1 MKVIYSP
8 QLMEEAA
15 FRHLSHLE
23 RSGYRSEYDEYHSL
37 ADPIYEL
44 PEDDREIAFE
54 KVNKVFFTERL
65 KLGEHVLS
73 ALEAV
78 GLIPKRKRTTRRAQL
93 AAFAADADEAPGELA
108 AQLEESSSSIH
119 GVPGMDDDS
128 QETNLDDQ
136 SDPLPDTD
144 LQIENNP
151 EEDSQGSKDTDSE
164 DTDSEDTDSEDTD
177 GIVAYDMVR
186 DFEERINEVHV
197 KRAINKVDEGSN
209 VLNRIS
215 GKPMIEMRVL
225 ASRFCN
231 PEEAQ
236 ELDAFL
242 IQEFMHAKDMVDP
255 EFDYED
261 AFIPGNPSV
270 KNLIT
275 ARFRLLWNIY
285 VDARLSRA
293 GIISTI
299 PREARYREFDNFYR
313 KVPEGQ
319 RRGIFEG
326 IWRTERFTHE
336 ELLSMATDL
345 ESLMS
350 KYVDDADLP
359 EEERDYIHLQGSP
372 CPLCKFPTYNW
383 VDDPESICDEMVIEA
398 IQIDFPDWE
407 NKDGGCDRCIEV
419 YELRAGV

>member
-54 KVNKVFFTERL
+54 KVNKIFFIERL
-65 KLGEHVLS
+65 KLGDHVLR

-78 GLIPKRKRTTRRAQL
+78 GLIPKRKRTTKRAQL
-93 AAFAADADEAPGELA
+93 AAVALGADGTPSE
-108 AQLEESSSSIH
+108 LEESSSHIH
-119 GVPGMDDDS
+119 GIPVDDDS
-128 QETNLDDQ
+128 QETS
-136 SDPLPDTD
+136 SDEDLVSPTDTD
-144 LQIENNP
+144 LQVEDNP
-151 EEDSQGSKDTDSE
+151 QEDNQ
-164 DTDSEDTDSEDTD
+164 DSEDTD
-177 GIVAYDMVR
+177 GVVSYDMVR

-215 GKPMIEMRVL
+215 GRPMIEMRVL

-285 VDARLSRA
+285 VDARLARA
-293 GIISTI
+293 GIISTM

-313 KVPEGQ
+313 KIPEKQ

-326 IWRTERFTHE
+326 IWQTEKFTHE

-350 KYVDDADLP
+350 KYVDDVDISN
-359 EEERDYIHLQGSP
+359 EERDYIHLQGSP

>member
-23 RSGYRSEYDEYHSL
+23 RSGYRSDYDEYHSL

-44 PEDDREIAFE
+44 PEDDREVAFE
-54 KVNKVFFTERL
+54 KVNRIFFIERL
-65 KLGEHVLS
+65 KLGDHVLR

-78 GLIPKRKRTTRRAQL
+78 GLIPKRKRTTKRAQL
-93 AAFAADADEAPGELA
+93 AAIALETDEASGEP
-108 AQLEESSSSIH
+108 EESSASMH
-119 GVPGMDDDS
+119 LPPVNDDS
-128 QETNLDDQ
+128 QETT
-136 SDPLPDTD
+136 SDVDFVPPVDTD
-144 LQIENNP
+144 LQIEDNP
-151 EEDSQGSKDTDSE
+151 QKDNPDSE
-164 DTDSEDTDSEDTD
+164 ETD
-177 GIVAYDMVR
+177 GVVSYDMVR

-275 ARFRLLWNIY
+275 ARFRLLWNLY
-285 VDARLSRA
+285 VDARLARA
-293 GIISTI
+293 GIISTM

-313 KVPEGQ
+313 KIPEKQ

-326 IWRTERFTHE
+326 IWVTEKFTHE

-350 KYVDDADLP
+350 KYVEDADIS
-359 EEERDYIHLQGSP
+359 EEERDFIHLQGSP

>member
-54 KVNKVFFTERL
+54 KVNKVFFIERL
-65 KLGEHVLS
+65 KLGDHVLR

-78 GLIPKRKRTTRRAQL
+78 GLIPKRKRTTKRAQL
-93 AAFAADADEAPGELA
+93 AAVALGADETPSE
-108 AQLEESSSSIH
+108 LEESSSHIH
-119 GVPGMDDDS
+119 GIPVDDDS
-128 QETNLDDQ
+128 QETS
-136 SDPLPDTD
+136 SDEDLVSPTDTD
-144 LQIENNP
+144 LQVEDNP
-151 EEDSQGSKDTDSE
+151 QEDDQ
-164 DTDSEDTDSEDTD
+164 DSEDTD
-177 GIVAYDMVR
+177 GVVSYDMVR

-215 GKPMIEMRVL
+215 GRPMIEMRVL

-285 VDARLSRA
+285 VDARLARA
-293 GIISTI
+293 GIISTM

-313 KVPEGQ
+313 KIPEKQ

-326 IWRTERFTHE
+326 IWQTEKFTHE

-345 ESLMS
+345 ESLMT
-350 KYVDDADLP
+350 KYVDDVDISN
-359 EEERDYIHLQGSP
+359 EERDYIHLQGSP

>member
-1 MKVIYSP
+1 
-8 QLMEEAA
+8 MEEAA

-23 RSGYRSEYDEYHSL
+23 RSGYRSDYDEYHSL

-44 PEDDREIAFE
+44 PEDDREVAFE
-54 KVNKVFFTERL
+54 KVNRIFFIERL
-65 KLGEHVLS
+65 KLGDHVLR

-78 GLIPKRKRTTRRAQL
+78 GLIPKRKRTTKRAQL
-93 AAFAADADEAPGELA
+93 AAYALEEDEASDE
-108 AQLEESSSSIH
+108 EESSASMH
-119 GVPGMDDDS
+119 LPPVDDDS
-128 QETNLDDQ
+128 QETISGDDSQ
-136 SDPLPDTD
+136 ETTSEEDLAPPVDTD
-144 LQIENNP
+144 LQVADNP
-151 EEDSQGSKDTDSE
+151 QKDDPDSE
-164 DTDSEDTDSEDTD
+164 ETD
-177 GIVAYDMVR
+177 GVVSYDMIR

-275 ARFRLLWNIY
+275 ARFRLLWNLY
-285 VDARLSRA
+285 VDARLARS
-293 GIISTI
+293 GIISTM

-313 KVPEGQ
+313 KIPEKQ

-326 IWRTERFTHE
+326 IWVTEKFTHE

-350 KYVDDADLP
+350 KYVDDADIS
-359 EEERDYIHLQGSP
+359 EEERDFIHLQGSP

>member
-1 MKVIYSP
+1 
-8 QLMEEAA
+8 MEEAA
-15 FRHLSHLE
+15 FRHLNHLE
-23 RSGYRSEYDEYHSL
+23 RSGYRADYDEYHSL

-54 KVNKVFFTERL
+54 KVNKIFFLERL
-65 KLGEHVLS
+65 KLGEHVLR

-93 AAFAADADEAPGELA
+93 AAVALESDSFSGEA
-108 AQLEESSSSIH
+108 EESDFPDS
-119 GVPGMDDDS
+119 DDGS
-128 QETNLDDQ
+128 EETSLDDQ
-136 SDPLPDTD
+136 PPPPTETD
-144 LQIENNP
+144 QQIENNK
-151 EEDSQGSKDTDSE
+151 EEDSEDSE
-164 DTDSEDTDSEDTD
+164 D
-177 GIVAYDMVR
+177 GVIAYDMVR
-186 DFEERINEVHV
+186 EFEERINEVHV

-209 VLNRIS
+209 VLNRIA

-261 AFIPGNPSV
+261 AFIPGNPSI
-270 KNLIT
+270 KNMIT

-285 VDARLSRA
+285 VDSRLARA
-293 GIISTI
+293 GIISTT

-313 KVPEGQ
+313 KIPEKQ

-326 IWRTERFTHE
+326 VWQTGKFTHE

-350 KYVDDADLP
+350 KYVDDAEIS
-359 EEERDYIHLQGSP
+359 EEDRDFIHLQGSP

-407 NKDGGCDRCIEV
+407 SKDGGCDRCIEV

>member
-1 MKVIYSP
+1 MKVSYSP
-8 QLMEEAA
+8 QLMEESV

-23 RSGYRSEYDEYHSL
+23 RSGYRADYDEFHSL

-54 KVNKVFFTERL
+54 KVNRLFFLEKL
-65 KLGEHVLS
+65 KLGDHVLR

-78 GLIPKRKRTTRRAQL
+78 GLIPKRKRTSKKSALLQENKDEQPEELQEPVETDEVEEL
-93 AAFAADADEAPGELA
+93 ESDTEVAATEEDALEAPQEDA
-108 AQLEESSSSIH
+108 LE
-119 GVPGMDDDS
+119 P
-128 QETNLDDQ
+128 
-136 SDPLPDTD
+136 
-144 LQIENNP
+144 P
-151 EEDSQGSKDTDSE
+151 EED
-164 DTDSEDTDSEDTD
+164 D
-177 GIVAYDMVR
+177 GQISYDLAR
-186 DFEERINEVHV
+186 EFEERIREVTI

-209 VLNRIS
+209 VLNRVS
-215 GKPMIEMRVL
+215 GNPIIEMRVL
-225 ASRFCN
+225 ARRFSN
-231 PEEAQ
+231 PEEALD
-236 ELDAFL
+236 LDAFL

-275 ARFRLLWNIY
+275 SRFRLLWNMY
-285 VDARLSRA
+285 VDARLARIGVVSV
-293 GIISTI
+293 I
-299 PREARYREFDNFYR
+299 PKEGRFREFDNFYR
-313 KVPEGQ
+313 KIPDKQ

-326 IWRTERFTHE
+326 IWMTDKFTHE

-345 ESLMS
+345 DTLMS
-350 KYVDDADLP
+350 KYVDP
-359 EEERDYIHLQGSP
+359 GEITEEERDFIHLQGSP

-407 NKDGGCDRCIEV
+407 SKDGGCDRCIEV
-419 YELRAGV
+419 YELRAGVG

>member
-1 MKVIYSP
+1 MEGDSDEISSDD
-8 QLMEEAA
+8 QL
-15 FRHLSHLE
+15 
-23 RSGYRSEYDEYHSL
+23 
-37 ADPIYEL
+37 DPPTDNDSQIEGNT
-44 PEDDREIAFE
+44 EDD
-54 KVNKVFFTERL
+54 KDN
-65 KLGEHVLS
+65 GEDV
-73 ALEAV
+73 
-78 GLIPKRKRTTRRAQL
+78 
-93 AAFAADADEAPGELA
+93 
-108 AQLEESSSSIH
+108 
-119 GVPGMDDDS
+119 DDS
-128 QETNLDDQ
+128 V
-136 SDPLPDTD
+136 
-144 LQIENNP
+144 
-151 EEDSQGSKDTDSE
+151 
-164 DTDSEDTDSEDTD
+164 
-177 GIVAYDMVR
+177 VAYDMIR
-186 DFEERINEVHV
+186 EFEERINEVHV

-215 GKPMIEMRVL
+215 GRPMIEMRVL

-285 VDARLSRA
+285 VDSRLART
-293 GIISTI
+293 GIISTM

-313 KVPEGQ
+313 KIPEKQ

-326 IWRTERFTHE
+326 IWQADKFTHE

-350 KYVDDADLP
+350 KYVDDVDIS

>member
-54 KVNKVFFTERL
+54 KVNKIFFIERL
-65 KLGEHVLS
+65 KLGDHVLR

-78 GLIPKRKRTTRRAQL
+78 GLIPKRKRITKRAQL
-93 AAFAADADEAPGELA
+93 AAVALGADRTPSELEES
-108 AQLEESSSSIH
+108 LEESSASIH
-119 GVPGMDDDS
+119 GIPVDDDS
-128 QETNLDDQ
+128 QETS
-136 SDPLPDTD
+136 SDEDLVSSTDTD
-144 LQIENNP
+144 LQVEDNP
-151 EEDSQGSKDTDSE
+151 QEDNQ
-164 DTDSEDTDSEDTD
+164 DSEDTD
-177 GIVAYDMVR
+177 GIVSYDMVR

-275 ARFRLLWNIY
+275 ARFRLLWNCY
-285 VDARLSRA
+285 VDARLARS
-293 GIISTI
+293 GIISTM

-313 KVPEGQ
+313 KVPEKQ

-326 IWRTERFTHE
+326 IWQTEKFTHE

-350 KYVDDADLP
+350 KYVDDVDIT

>member
-54 KVNKVFFTERL
+54 KVNKIFFIERL
-65 KLGEHVLS
+65 KLGDHVLR

-78 GLIPKRKRTTRRAQL
+78 GLIPKRKRITKRAQL
-93 AAFAADADEAPGELA
+93 AAVALGADRTPSELEES
-108 AQLEESSSSIH
+108 LEESSASIH
-119 GVPGMDDDS
+119 GIPVDDDS
-128 QETNLDDQ
+128 QETS
-136 SDPLPDTD
+136 SDEDLVSSTDTD
-144 LQIENNP
+144 LQVEDNP
-151 EEDSQGSKDTDSE
+151 TDTDLQVE
-164 DTDSEDTDSEDTD
+164 DNPQEDNQDSEDTD
-177 GIVAYDMVR
+177 GVVSYDMVR

-275 ARFRLLWNIY
+275 ARFRLLWNCY
-285 VDARLSRA
+285 VDARLARS
-293 GIISTI
+293 GIISTM

-313 KVPEGQ
+313 KVPEKQ

-326 IWRTERFTHE
+326 IWQTEKFTHE

-350 KYVDDADLP
+350 KYVDDVDIT